1 MMMTSQPHTV
11 RKPFLQFTLSGFF
24 ACLVIFLVPRTA
36 SAQEELHWCAYTKS
50 NPTHGQ
56 SLFYLSDKDPDP
68 SFDVGYYKLDLDVWP
83 EDTRIGGSA
92 TLLIQFNEAT
102 DRITLELNRR
112 LEISDI
118 LTEDESAQLSFMRS
132 PGPVD
137 FFVEIS
143 FPEVQQAGTSRLIRI
158 DYEGTPG
165 SSGFGSFVFSQR
177 AGQPHFWT
185 LSQPF
190 GARDWFPN
198 KNTPAVK
205 ADSADIIVRIP
216 SGLKLGSNGLLHART
231 QLDNNRTEWHW
242 RTRYP
247 TAHYLLSLAGAS
259 YNEFT
264 DYFHYAP
271 GDSMPVLN
279 YVYSDNDTPMVREQ
293 IGLTIDMLHL
303 FTELFGDYPFIDE
316 KYGHAQF
323 GRGGGMEHQ
332 TMSSMGS
339 FSQRLVAHELAHQWF
354 GNGVTCAGWED
365 IWLNEGF
372 ATYAEGLVIEHFE
385 GDDAFR
391 DWRAA
396 HINQIIQEPGRVYV
410 PTASID
416 PADPGGSVARIFR
429 FRTSYAKGA
438 IVLHQ
443 LRYKLGDDLFFEIL
457 REWMQGEFRYK
468 SATTEDF
475 QMHAEQVS
483 GRSLTDFFNLWI
495 YDEAVPSY
503 TLRYA
508 SRPAAADESVTLQ
521 MRITERF
528 TPDFNA
534 TGFSDNLPLTIR
546 IPEAAGQRD
555 TTITFHP
562 EQYPF
567 EINVA
572 LPFQP
577 GAPEIDPN
585 SERII
590 GQSDSIPGLFDDLES
605 ELPVS
610 TQLLNPYPNPFNPA
624 TIIPFLVGS
633 PGEVTI
639 DVYDINGR
647 LVARLLNEN
656 RLTGEHHVRWDASG
670 QASGI
675 YIIQLRTA
683 EGQEV
688 RKVSFVK

>member
-1 MMMTSQPHTV
+1 MTAGVAWLLLFATPQPAEA
-11 RKPFLQFTLSGFF
+11 KDD
-24 ACLVIFLVPRTA
+24 A
-36 SAQEELHWCAYTKS
+36 SFCSITKS
-50 NPTHGQ
+50 TG
-56 SLFYLSDKDPDP
+56 SSFFLMSGTDPDP
-68 SFDVGYYKLDLDVWP
+68 RFDVGYYKLNLDVWP
-83 EDTRIGGSA
+83 DTERIGGSA
-92 TLLIQFNEAT
+92 MLLINFNEAT
-102 DRITLELNRR
+102 ERITLELNRR

-118 LTEDESAQLSFMRS
+118 LTADGMQQLSFVRS

-137 FFVEIS
+137 YFVEVQ
-143 FPEVQQAGTSRLIRI
+143 FPEVQQAGTSELIRI
-158 DYEGTPG
+158 DYEGRPG
-165 SSGFGSFVFSQR
+165 STGFGSFVFSQR
-177 AGQPHFWT
+177 AGEPHFWT

-198 KNTPAVK
+198 KNTPSVK

-216 SGLKLGSNGLLHART
+216 SALKLGSNGLLHAKT
-231 QLDNNRTEWHW
+231 ELDNNRTEWHW

-247 TAHYLLSLAGAS
+247 TAHYLLSLAAAS

-264 DYFHYAP
+264 DYFHHAP

-279 YVYSDNDTPMVREQ
+279 YVYSDSDSPAIREQ
-293 IGLTIDMLHL
+293 AALTIDMLHH
-303 FTELFGDYPFIDE
+303 FTDLFGEYPFINE

-332 TMSSMGS
+332 TMSSMS
-339 FSQRLVAHELAHQWF
+339 NFSRRLVAHELAHQWF

-372 ATYAEGLVIEHFE
+372 ATYAEGLVIDYFDGADE
-385 GDDAFR
+385 FR
-391 DWRAA
+391 TWRAGL
-396 HINQIIQEPGRVYV
+396 INQVTQEAGRVYV
-410 PTASID
+410 PTTSID
-416 PADPGGSVARIFR
+416 PSDPSGSVSRIFR
-429 FRTSYAKGA
+429 YRTSYAKA
-438 IVLHQ
+438 ALVLHQ
-443 LRYKLGDDLFFEIL
+443 LRYKLGDELFFDIL
-457 REWMQGEFRYK
+457 RQWMEGEFRYK

-475 QMHAEQVS
+475 RAHAERIS
-483 GRSLTDFFNLWI
+483 GRSLGGFFDLWI

-508 SRPAAADESVTLQ
+508 SRPSAANDAVTLQ
-521 MRITERF
+521 MRITEEF
-528 TPDFNA
+528 SPDYA
-534 TGFSDNLPLTIR
+534 SGLSDNLPITIR
-546 IPEAAGQRD
+546 IPEAAGPRD
-555 TTITFHP
+555 TTITFYP
-562 EQYPF
+562 GQYPF
-567 EINVA
+567 QVNVA

-590 GQSDSIPGLFDDLES
+590 GQSDSIPGLFGDLDTQ
-605 ELPVS
+605 LPVS
-610 TQLLNPYPNPFNPA
+610 TQLLNPYPNPFNPV

-639 DVYDINGR
+639 EVYDINGR

-656 RLTGEHHVRWDASG
+656 RLTGEHHVRWNATG
-670 QASGI
+670 QASGT
-675 YIIQLRTA
+675 YLIQLRTS